1 MLYSDS
7 LKFVFL
13 HNPKSAGSSVRKA
26 LEPYD
31 DSNGRY
37 WHCTYSYQH
46 ARLVDQAHICA
57 AELAEHGL
65 QEKVSNYFTFG
76 FVRNPYTRFLSA
88 WDEHRFQHRLS
99 DETNLDD
106 WIRTHLTPANIR
118 YDWRYIHFC
127 PQHFFFYSG
136 RKSIADFIGR
146 FEHIDDS
153 WFAIQKLLGLSIPLG
168 TTNVKGGTRTR
179 SIDSLSA
186 ESIRKINELY
196 DLDFSLFGYRK
207 YVDMAD
213 IQASHTPT
221 SYADEVRNG
230 LLPERV
236 AVRSMLEQKVA
247 EAREHELLTWRD
259 QLADAQSHLADAR
272 SQLADTQTRLAQTQ
286 TGFDTATAQL
296 VTMHAEI
303 KNVRTELDAARGTI
317 AIQAQSL
324 EAARQAAV
332 QSAATL
338 AETQS
343 ELDRVMRSR
352 SMRYT
357 SWLRKAGHFFR

>member
-1 MLYSDS
+1 MIT
-7 LKFVFL
+7 F
-13 HNPKSAGSSVRKA
+13 AGIR
-26 LEPYD
+26 
-31 DSNGRY
+31 
-37 WHCTYSYQH
+37 
-46 ARLVDQAHICA
+46 
-57 AELAEHGL
+57 
-65 QEKVSNYFTFG
+65 TFG